1 MNKKYYII
9 IFALSILYTQS
20 LDSILIN
27 QKNIPKNR
35 TDEHKILNKYL
46 ELFQNNKS
54 NYEYLVKIKEIL
66 IIKKEFDEL
75 ISIYEQHI
83 ENISEPNIL
92 FERKVELLEIKM
104 WGEKK
109 DWQEFLD
116 SIINDKKINQT
127 KIEYIL
133 YKLIQNKKI
142 DKTYELVKNLRIE
155 YNEPHFFS
163 KKLIS
168 VFKENNRNKDTIEES
183 LIYLIF
189 GSSHRNNSVTNKIII
204 EQIFNLC
211 DEILE
216 TALINNFILP
226 ITNKQFSSNAFLN
239 SNFYEIQKIDD
250 IQYIMNVYK
259 KLIEYDIYYEKSK
272 LRLADIN
279 YNILNDFDKAY
290 NMYDEVEKV
299 SSKISVDTEAILGKA
314 DILIAKGYL
323 DSAQSIINHQK
334 ILLEKFKSHQT
345 KQNLRHELDYKNT
358 QILFYKGSYQEM
370 NSSLDSLIQTLE
382 LKNKNC
388 NDLLEVKTIA
398 LFFNQEPESF
408 TKYSSIQHKI
418 KMNKSF
424 ESILELI
431 QLMDT
436 ENMLISELAQ
446 FQYAIIELEKGNIK
460 NAQQIISTMNQKT
473 IFYELSLI
481 INAEIEDHIHQNYK
495 NAIKL
500 YEEFINKYPNSIY
513 KENIIKR
520 LNIINNLVEEEINL

>member
-104 WGEKK
+104 WGGKK

-226 ITNKQFSSNAFLN
+226 ILIN
-239 SNFYEIQKIDD
+239 NF
-250 IQYIMNVYK
+250 
-259 KLIEYDIYYEKSK
+259 
-272 LRLADIN
+272 
-279 YNILNDFDKAY
+279 
-290 NMYDEVEKV
+290 
-299 SSKISVDTEAILGKA
+299 
-314 DILIAKGYL
+314 
-323 DSAQSIINHQK
+323 
-334 ILLEKFKSHQT
+334 HQT
-345 KQNLRHELDYKNT
+345 
-358 QILFYKGSYQEM
+358 LF
-370 NSSLDSLIQTLE
+370 
-382 LKNKNC
+382 
-388 NDLLEVKTIA
+388 
-398 LFFNQEPESF
+398 
-408 TKYSSIQHKI
+408 
-418 KMNKSF
+418 
-424 ESILELI
+424 
-431 QLMDT
+431 
-436 ENMLISELAQ
+436 
-446 FQYAIIELEKGNIK
+446 
-460 NAQQIISTMNQKT
+460 
-473 IFYELSLI
+473 
-481 INAEIEDHIHQNYK
+481 
-495 NAIKL
+495 
-500 YEEFINKYPNSIY
+500 
-513 KENIIKR
+513 
-520 LNIINNLVEEEINL
+520 